1 MHRLGL
7 AGFLVIALS
16 LPAAASAARQPTHPE
31 RAAITR
37 VLNGA
42 KVPRA
47 CFPLKIKVSTRNAR
61 YAAAEY
67 RSVNACGI
75 VVGNGVSVLKRIG
88 YQRWQIVVTGSDLA
102 CNGGG
107 RVPPA
112 VMADLIGGR
121 CSP

>member
-1 MHRLGL
+1 M
-7 AGFLVIALS
+7 
-16 LPAAASAARQPTHPE
+16 
-31 RAAITR
+31 
-37 VLNGA
+37 NGA

-67 RSVNACGI
+67 RSVTACGI

-88 YQRWQIVVTGSDLA
+88 HQRWQIVVTGSDLA